1 MIYVPFFE
9 MIEILLF
16 TNKIKLTYDE
26 KALKKSLIFFP
37 SVVQVQDRVKT
48 IWNFFFELCSL
59 LRKHKFQIN
68 KFFIK
73 KYLNPFL
80 RTRKQE
86 KILEIM
92 EILEILEILEFFKD
106 QLCFQSN
113 HKKGPHQFSTFFN
126 LHSFLPVFTQNTVK
140 FLSPWIW

>member
-59 LRKHKFQIN
+59 LRKNKFQIN

-86 KILEIM
+86 KILEI
-92 EILEILEILEFFKD
+92 LEIFKD
-106 QLCFQSN
+106 QLNPNQE
-113 HKKGPHQFSTFFN
+113 KGPHQFSTFFN

-140 FLSPWIW
+140 FLSP

>member
-86 KILEIM
+86 KILEI
-92 EILEILEILEFFKD
+92 LEIFKD
-106 QLCFQSN
+106 QLKSF
-113 HKKGPHQFSTFFN
+113 HEKGPHQFSIFFN
-126 LHSFLPVFTQNTVK
+126 LHSFLPVFIQIIVK
-140 FLSPWIW
+140 FLSP